1 MRNGGL
7 DVSPTKEDYL
17 KILFELGGRTE
28 QVPNKEIAN
37 RLNISPPTV
46 TEMMN
51 SLVKSGWVAYTP
63 YKGSKLTREGTEYA
77 KKLIRKHR
85 LWEVFLVKHLGFS
98 INEVHTEAEMLEH
111 ATSTILADKLE
122 HYLDYP
128 AHCPHG
134 GAISVEHMDAQE
146 VRTLHLTEAEIGVP
160 VRISRIVDD
169 EKLLH
174 YFKNHDLKIG
184 DPVTV
189 TDRDSG
195 LDLLTL
201 HHGTSD
207 KEIQISQ
214 TVAQYLFVEH
224 I

>member
-1 MRNGGL
+1 M
-7 DVSPTKEDYL
+7 SPTKEDYL

-37 RLNISPPTV
+37 RLSISPPTV

-51 SLVKSGWVAYTP
+51 SLVKSGWVVYTP
-63 YKGSKLTREGTEYA
+63 YKGSKLTREGTDYA
-77 KKLIRKHR
+77 KRMIRKHR

-98 INEVHTEAEMLEH
+98 INDVHSEAELLEH
-111 ATSTILADKLE
+111 TTSSILADKLE
-122 HYLDYP
+122 QYLDYP
-128 AHCPHG
+128 EHCPHG
-134 GAISVEHMDAQE
+134 GAISVDRMEEQE
-146 VRTLHLTEAEIGVP
+146 VRTIHLTEAETGTP

-174 YFKNHDLKIG
+174 YFENHNLGIG
-184 DPVTV
+184 DQVTV
-189 TDRDSG
+189 KERDSA
-195 LDLLTL
+195 LDLITL
-201 HHGTSD
+201 HHDTSN

-214 TVAQYLFVEH
+214 TIAQYLFVEH